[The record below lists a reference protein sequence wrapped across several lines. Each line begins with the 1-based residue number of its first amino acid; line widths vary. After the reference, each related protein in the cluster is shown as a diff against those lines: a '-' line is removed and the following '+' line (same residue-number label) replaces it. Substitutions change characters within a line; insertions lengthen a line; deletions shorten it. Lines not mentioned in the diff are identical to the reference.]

1 MGGAQPI
8 RRRVIVP
15 RWVATAA
22 TTNGV
27 RDSRRRESSPP
38 KTRQENLAPRASALP
53 LGEGVFVSDPDAL
66 LALLDGDEP
75 TAQARRTHAHPSE
88 HDDNS
93 ASAREQLEDDEVT
106 VDEAGD
112 AEDDGDSQPAP
123 PPPLL
128 AVADALVLYEMW
140 QPYADE
146 LARQVHRR
154 IARAISRRDLES
166 IAREALWRMARR
178 FDPSRGVPFIYSAK
192 QRVEGALIDAL
203 QLRRIRVR
211 YGRVLGAIDRLN
223 VFLRGRVRFAERES
237 LREEHAEWLTTW
249 GAISGVCAAGADA
262 VFADARSPEDHL
274 TIAQQS
280 ATLDEVI
287 EALEPREAE
296 LIKLLY
302 FGEATLDEAGLLLGL
317 SKSWLSR
324 LHVEALESLRRS
336 LIRAVPP
343 ALR

>member
-1 MGGAQPI
+1 
-8 RRRVIVP
+8 
-15 RWVATAA
+15 
-22 TTNGV
+22 
-27 RDSRRRESSPP
+27 
-38 KTRQENLAPRASALP
+38 
-53 LGEGVFVSDPDAL
+53 
-66 LALLDGDEP
+66 
-75 TAQARRTHAHPSE
+75 
-88 HDDNS
+88 
-93 ASAREQLEDDEVT
+93 
-106 VDEAGD
+106 
-112 AEDDGDSQPAP
+112 
-123 PPPLL
+123 
-128 AVADALVLYEMW
+128 MW

-146 LARQVHRR
+146 LARQVHGR

-211 YGRVLGAIDRLN
+211 YGRVLGTIDRLN

-237 LREEHAEWLTTW
+237 LREEHAAWLTTW
-249 GAISGVCAAGADA
+249 GAISGVRAGGADA
-262 VFADARSPEDHL
+262 VSADARSPEDHL

-280 ATLDEVI
+280 ATLDDVI

-324 LHVEALESLRRS
+324 LHVEALASLRRS